1 MIRLKSIKRTSK
13 TIEAEFYPEDT
24 TTPGRVAL
32 DFETGELILKENPV
46 GYRDSISDTVHV
58 RQALL
63 ELAQE
68 EELPETYTVM
78 WY

>member
-24 TTPGRVAL
+24 KTPGRVAL
-32 DFETGELILKENPV
+32 DFETKELILKENPA
-46 GYRDSISDTVHV
+46 GYCDSISDTIHV